1 VDGRRLGNRSCE
13 KFSSKASADR
23 EALYPEKLLARPNWA
38 KLIFRKSLAKVVNQM
53 NENGFA
59 DGMMNKYL
67 REQGLLPPQ
76 EPASPQ

>member
-1 VDGRRLGNRSCE
+1 
-13 KFSSKASADR
+13 
-23 EALYPEKLLARPNWA
+23 
-38 KLIFRKSLAKVVNQM
+38 LAKVVNQM

-76 EPASPQ
+76 EPASQQ